1 MYKNQDNQPIL
12 TISILISNN
21 YDNVKRCLE
30 SVKPLLKA
38 VPSELILTDTG
49 VEPELRKLLE
59 QYTDN
64 IIDFTWCRDF
74 SAARNVGL
82 KQAKGQWFLYIDDDE
97 WFEDI
102 TAIAEFLQSREAL
115 NYNVACYIQRNYED
129 REGKKYIDHVV
140 DRILRINPK
149 LHFEHRVHE
158 AYTDIRIKEKKQ
170 LPVIAHHYGYCYDSE
185 EQRREKYLRNK
196 TLLELECKEH
206 PQDMRMRYQL
216 VINPYSIR
224 DWDASIALADKAI
237 ETESDSEYWDA
248 CHTSILYCLEKK
260 GDWETL
266 IQRGKDFLQ
275 KPIGPFDRFGIM
287 QFMIDAY
294 WNTKHLEELCD
305 MAENALELY
314 QEYSKN
320 PLIFNRNQL
329 MRTTFVEKEY
339 MLYFLMYSITA
350 GLSVQRDSLIQ
361 KLTTGATSEFVDEI
375 LNTKELA
382 EWINENITDTEEKSV
397 PAENT
402 VHRSKTIDRLVF
414 DPSFFEREE
423 RNGFVIEPMMKNAW
437 AANLYVLHV
446 IDRICEE
453 NQIPYFADWGT
464 LLGAVRHRGYIPW
477 DDDIDI
483 CMLRKDYLRFCE
495 VIQQYKDEV
504 ALLNNY
510 TADDWGAH
518 ADKVVN
524 IAAFTV
530 KRSEI
535 KKYYGFPFTAGVDI
549 FLIDYVP
556 REKALEEEQL
566 EVLRTISLLIHLR
579 EEMGKQSPT
588 SKEYAKSVKAEKIL
602 IEKIQKMTNVV
613 FSQPNPTDQ
622 EVLILGEE
630 VSGLY
635 GDEDSDYLS
644 QLQRLG
650 AGLEYYI
657 PKEVYGTSIRLP
669 FENTTIPVPVG
680 YDMLLRKKYGDDYM
694 TPRNVATG
702 HDYPFYNKAIS
713 EVASLKNQTE
723 EEVKGY
729 VSKMATEFYADFLH
743 KSALPRIVR
752 GETDFQSETIG
763 DTEVLEETKRKWAA
777 QVEVYLEVKRLAQ
790 KHEIKLYAIGDTLKG
805 AVTRKNFL
813 PKSEEMQFAMSRP
826 DYMKFLV
833 ILQEE
838 LDPWFDYRNVYAY
851 EEWEDMRCYVCSDG
865 YLCDEQEYQQ
875 RFHGCKESVGI
886 YISAMDRISENKS
899 KEDTREMLVENLLS
913 TAEGMPSQPPYSD
926 DVIKIVREWRQLAQV
941 NIDMNNN
948 LRREFV
954 KAADCIAGGY
964 RGECSRLRIFPEL
977 HQGRTNNYDKEWFR
991 DTIEMD
997 FAGTTV
1003 FVPVGYKNIFEGD
1016 ENVTL

>member
-495 VIQQYKDEV
+495 VIEQYKDEV

-838 LDPWFDYRNVYAY
+838 LDPWFDYRNVYSY

>member
-495 VIQQYKDEV
+495 VIEQYKDEV

-886 YISAMDRISENKS
+886 YISAIDRISENKS

-913 TAEGMPSQPPYSD
+913 TAEGMPSQPPCSD

-977 HQGRTNNYDKEWFR
+977 HKGRTNNYDKEWFR

>member
-694 TPRNVATG
+694 TPKNVATG

>member
-1 MYKNQDNQPIL
+1 MYKNQENQPIL

-21 YDNVKRCLE
+21 YKNVERCLE
-30 SVKPLLKA
+30 SVKPLLEA

-49 VEPELRKLLE
+49 VGPNLRKLLE
-59 QYTDN
+59 QYTDH
-64 IIDFTWCRDF
+64 IIDFTWCQDF

-82 KQAKGQWFLYIDDDE
+82 KQARGQWFLYIDDDE
-97 WFEDI
+97 WFEDA
-102 TAIAEFLQSREAL
+102 TAIGEFVQSREAA

-129 REGKKYIDHVV
+129 KEGKKYIDHRV

-170 LPVIAHHYGYCYDSE
+170 LPVIAHHYGYCYDNE

-196 TLLELECKEH
+196 TLLELECEEH

-216 VINPYSIR
+216 VISPYTIK
-224 DWDASIALADKAI
+224 DWDTSIALAEQAI
-237 ETESDSEYWDA
+237 QMKSNSEYWDA

-260 GDWETL
+260 GDWSTL
-266 IQRGKDFLQ
+266 IQKGEVFLQ
-275 KPIGPFDRFGIM
+275 KPICPFDRFGTM

-294 WNTKHLEELCD
+294 WNTNQPAKLCD
-305 MAENALELY
+305 LAEQALELY
-314 QEYSKN
+314 QEYSDN
-320 PLIFNRNQL
+320 PSLFNKNQL
-329 MRTTFVEKEY
+329 MRTTFVEKGY

-350 GLSVQRDSLIQ
+350 GLSLKRDSLIE
-361 KLTTGATSEFVDEI
+361 KLTTGATAEFVDEI

-382 EWINENITDTEEKSV
+382 DWINANITETEETCVLEESEDNGKK
-397 PAENT
+397 NT
-402 VHRSKTIDRLVF
+402 DRLVF
-414 DPSFFEREE
+414 DASFFEREE

-437 AANLYVLHV
+437 AANLQVLHI

-483 CMLRKDYLRFCE
+483 CMLRGDYLRFCE
-495 VIQQYKDEV
+495 AIKQYKDEV
-504 ALLNNY
+504 ALLNIY
-510 TADDWGAH
+510 TADDWGLH
-518 ADKVVN
+518 ADKVIN

-530 KRSEI
+530 ERSEI
-535 KKYYGFPFTAGVDI
+535 KEYYGFPFTAGVDI
-549 FLIDYVP
+549 FIIDYVP

-579 EEMGKQSPT
+579 EEMRQQDSSGKD
-588 SKEYAKSVKAEKIL
+588 YAKKVKAEKTL
-602 IEKIQKMTNVV
+602 IEKIQKMTNVE
-613 FSQPNPTDQ
+613 FSRSNPTDQ

-635 GDEDSDYLS
+635 GDADSDYLS

-669 FENTTIPVPVG
+669 FENTTIPVPAG
-680 YDMLLRKKYGDDYM
+680 YDLLLRKKYGDDYM
-694 TPRNVATG
+694 TPRNAATG

-713 EVASLKNQTE
+713 EVASLRNQDE
-723 EEVKGY
+723 SEVRRY
-729 VSKMATEFYADFLH
+729 VSKIATDYYANFLH
-743 KSALPRIVR
+743 KDPSPRMAYSDVCFSKENADEREIPE
-752 GETDFQSETIG
+752 G
-763 DTEVLEETKRKWAA
+763 TKREWAA
-777 QVEVYLEVKRLAQ
+777 RVEVYLEVKRLAQ
-790 KHEIKLYAIGDTLKG
+790 KHGITLFAIGETLEG
-805 AVTRKNFL
+805 AVTERNIL
-813 PKSEEMQFAMSRP
+813 SISGEMQFAMRRP
-826 DYMKFLV
+826 DYMKFLA

-851 EEWEDMRCYVCSDG
+851 EEYEDMRCYVCSDG
-865 YLCDEQEYQQ
+865 YLCDEGEFQE

-886 YISAMDRISENKS
+886 YISPIDSISEDES
-899 KEDTREMLVENLLS
+899 KENIRQMLVENLLC
-913 TAEGMPSQPPYSD
+913 TAADMPSQPPYSR
-926 DVIKIVREWRQLAQV
+926 DVIQVVQEWKRLAQV
-941 NIDMNNN
+941 SIDTDNN

-954 KAADCIAGGY
+954 KAADCVAGGY
-964 RGECSRLRIFPEL
+964 RGEGSKVRIFSEL
-977 HQGRTNNYDKEWFR
+977 QKGRSNVYDKEWFH
-991 DTIEMD
+991 DTIEAD
-997 FAGTTV
+997 FAGTKV
-1003 FVPVGYKNIFEGD
+1003 YVPAGYQNIFGGD
-1016 ENVTL
+1016 ENVTI

>member
-59 QYTDN
+59 QYTGN

-224 DWDASIALADKAI
+224 DWDASIALAEKAI

-287 QFMIDAY
+287 QFIIDAY

-314 QEYSKN
+314 QEYSEN

-694 TPRNVATG
+694 TPKNVATG

-977 HQGRTNNYDKEWFR
+977 RKGRTNNYDKEWFR
-991 DTIEMD
+991 DTIEME

>member
-59 QYTDN
+59 QYTGN

-495 VIQQYKDEV
+495 VIEQYKDEV

>member
-59 QYTDN
+59 QYTGN

-224 DWDASIALADKAI
+224 DWDASIALAEKAI

-287 QFMIDAY
+287 QFIIDAY

-314 QEYSKN
+314 QEYSEN

-694 TPRNVATG
+694 TPKNVATG

-865 YLCDEQEYQQ
+865 YICDEQEYQQ

-977 HQGRTNNYDKEWFR
+977 RKGRTNNYDKEWFR
-991 DTIEMD
+991 DTIEME

>member
-495 VIQQYKDEV
+495 VIEQYKDEV

>member
-680 YDMLLRKKYGDDYM
+680 YDMLLRKKYGGDYM

>member
-59 QYTDN
+59 QYTGN

-495 VIQQYKDEV
+495 VIEQYKDEV

-899 KEDTREMLVENLLS
+899 KEDTREILVENLLS

>member
-196 TLLELECKEH
+196 PLLELECKEH